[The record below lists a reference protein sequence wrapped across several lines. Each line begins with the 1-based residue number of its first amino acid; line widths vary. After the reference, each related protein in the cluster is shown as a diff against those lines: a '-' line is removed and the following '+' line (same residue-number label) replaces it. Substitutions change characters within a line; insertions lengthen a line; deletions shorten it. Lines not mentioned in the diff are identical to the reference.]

1 MKLHI
6 DPPND
11 FNSLYIKRVQ
21 EIFYFMTNYS
31 QSANPNATNSELDAK
46 VIIKHPQLTSAQ
58 KEDLIEQFVEIVV
71 DGMDMKTLVQYV
83 SDDLIHFY
91 ENKCDDIE
99 LKEFIDNHDDE
110 LYDELVNNVTNETVL
125 DTNNN
130 GGQF

>member
-46 VIIKHPQLTSAQ
+46 VIIKHPQLTSTQ

-125 DTNNN
+125 DINNN